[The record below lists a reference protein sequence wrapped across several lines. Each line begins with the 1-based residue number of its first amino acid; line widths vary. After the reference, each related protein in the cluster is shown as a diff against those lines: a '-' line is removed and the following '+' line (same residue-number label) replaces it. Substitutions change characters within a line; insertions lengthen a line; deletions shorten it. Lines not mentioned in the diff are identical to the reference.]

1 MNRFRTSKSSRLN
14 PKLLPARSIT
24 SLRETA
30 EVRPYIVVSPA
41 DLVTMVNA
49 VFPERRPTSGSGDSV
64 FSGFRSSTSSL
75 SGFSMGS
82 GPRAGSVRSPSGT
95 FDTASTIS
103 EVESS
108 IFSDATT
115 SGEPLLRNNIGHA
128 FSSTSISSMSQ
139 PMKPQEPVEDEG
151 YRLRS
156 AIREMCNALGSDIVS
171 GSCHPCAEQWA
182 VLFMD
187 SNGRHLSTHMLH
199 DEDDAEDEE
208 VTSSSDSDA
217 ESFEEKPDLDKDYHQ
232 LRDAIV
238 KLVGEFEIPRSVDEN
253 NDSHTFSN
261 RANSVSA
268 SRKNRS
274 LRRKGPEKVLDKQS
288 RNPYRMYVV
297 PAPTEDAKQKAKGT
311 VEAKTSVLLDMLEAA
326 EKQCQAQSD
335 FVNSHLYWRTSQQLH
350 SLSSDSLRQ
359 NDFVSLLNICSRGP
373 RDSIRR
379 SAAAIE
385 EYDAWLVWLKQSQER
400 RDAIIEAMIKR
411 YRALR
416 DKMWYVTDV
425 RNSAAYDAARHV
437 VLALRSMGIP
447 KTKKQPMS
455 ATSRGRNMN
464 RPSATSYF
472 GKTETQYLDLLAA
485 SDEHGG
491 PNKLSDEQ
499 ADQTWKWLSQFGIE
513 NFCKGEE
520 RIHRFCLE
528 IDSCINKLVG
538 ESVMDGP
545 VLWSSELYSWDKRYL
560 DSGRQKGDLS
570 LDSFG
575 SMSIYGDTASDS
587 ASIHSNRSVRG
598 LGFNSS
604 AGSGNL
610 RSVSMRN
617 GSQQSFDSSRWGSS
631 RMSVNGDSMN
641 SPDYFGHASP
651 VLAIDTTATFWSPFE
666 NRVDSPAP
674 SIRSFRPGSSTTNET
689 VMEAVADI
697 DVPAK
702 LAFLTELKQALNALL
717 ISDLGSLVFSRGSE
731 TDAWFSGDLG
741 QDCMDRKAEKDR
753 KEAELQA
760 TQEAKERR
768 EKKRNKR
775 GPEKKRS
782 FRDLRIP
789 QDKKSTLGGV
799 PLENTSSRGSSHP
812 SNNGT
817 STPEHHHSRTNSVAT
832 ADSAAT
838 AAVRQQIKESMPT
851 DFPYKKAFRRL
862 LTMFAVH
869 PNPYCKLN
877 ALYELEH
884 LVIASLTTVLR
895 RRVPKHDT
903 IELSSKSPESP
914 GHTSRKPSFDIPR
927 ATNVGEAIQNCQ
939 SRLSHTA
946 SGPASVPA
954 SPVSPA
960 TRKSERAT
968 ASPIATTDMIVDVL
982 QNLFREQG
990 MRPKTLFRD
999 LQYIAAFVPASVLD
1013 KTDRGKAFW
1022 DAGLAALGLKQEV
1035 VKGMIEVADEIVKYH
1050 TSRREPSAVGSDRV
1064 SATGDVQDGRDAGE
1078 HNEMALY
1085 SMADA
1090 AKMWIIT
1097 AKEGD
1102 PVAER
1107 ELAICYLTHPEL
1119 IGRTILPLSRP
1130 REVFKQVAGD
1140 RANGREK
1147 DGGVGG
1153 FGVGGSGGPGGMD
1166 ELTMCVA
1173 CHWMEAARQG
1183 GDEVAKSWMVQRA
1196 EMGALPEARR

>member
-1 MNRFRTSKSSRLN
+1 
-14 PKLLPARSIT
+14 
-24 SLRETA
+24 
-30 EVRPYIVVSPA
+30 
-41 DLVTMVNA
+41 
-49 VFPERRPTSGSGDSV
+49 
-64 FSGFRSSTSSL
+64 
-75 SGFSMGS
+75 
-82 GPRAGSVRSPSGT
+82 
-95 FDTASTIS
+95 
-103 EVESS
+103 
-108 IFSDATT
+108 
-115 SGEPLLRNNIGHA
+115 
-128 FSSTSISSMSQ
+128 
-139 PMKPQEPVEDEG
+139 MKPLEPVEDEG
-151 YRLRS
+151 YRIRT
-156 AIREMCNALGSDIVS
+156 AIREMCNALGSDTVS
-171 GSCHPCAEQWA
+171 GSCHPCAEQWT

-187 SNGRHLSTHMLH
+187 FNGRHLSTHMLH

-208 VTSSSDSDA
+208 MTSSSDSDA
-217 ESFEEKPDLDKDYHQ
+217 ESFEEKPDLDKEYHQ

-238 KLVGEFEIPRSVDEN
+238 KLVGEFEIPRSVDESK
-253 NDSHTFSN
+253 DSHTFSN

-274 LRRKGPEKVLDKQS
+274 LRRKGPEKVSDSQS
-288 RNPYRMYVV
+288 RNPYRMYAV
-297 PAPTEDAKQKAKGT
+297 PAATGDANQKVKET

-400 RDAIIEAMIKR
+400 RDATIEAMIKR

-447 KTKKQPMS
+447 RTKKQPMS

-472 GKTETQYLDLLAA
+472 GKTEMQYLDLLAA

-538 ESVMDGP
+538 ESVMDAP
-545 VLWSSELYSWDKRYL
+545 VLWSSELYFWDKRYL

-575 SMSIYGDTASDS
+575 SMSIYGDTASDN

-598 LGFNSS
+598 LGFGPS

-631 RMSVNGDSMN
+631 RMSVSGDSIN

-651 VLAIDTTATFWSPFE
+651 VLAIDTTTTFWSPFE
-666 NRVDSPAP
+666 NRVNSPTP
-674 SIRSFRPGSSTTNET
+674 SMRSFRPSSSTTNET
-689 VMEAVADI
+689 VMEAVTDT

-702 LAFLTELKQALNALL
+702 LVFLTELKQTLNALL
-717 ISDLGSLVFSRGSE
+717 ISDLGSIVFSRGSE

-741 QDCMDRKAEKDR
+741 QDCMDRKVEKDR

-760 TQEAKERR
+760 AQERR
-768 EKKRNKR
+768 EKRRSRR
-775 GPEKKRS
+775 GLEKKRS

-799 PLENTSSRGSSHP
+799 PLEKTSSRGSSHP
-812 SNNGT
+812 SNNGN

-832 ADSAAT
+832 AESAAT
-838 AAVRQQIKESMPT
+838 AAARQQIKESMPT
-851 DFPYKKAFRRL
+851 NFPYKKAFRRL

-884 LVIASLTTVLR
+884 LVIASLTTVPR

-903 IELSSKSPESP
+903 IQLSSKSPESP

-927 ATNVGEAIQNCQ
+927 ATNVGEAIDNCKERR
-939 SRLSHTA
+939 SYTA
-946 SGPASVPA
+946 SDLPPIPS
-954 SPVSPA
+954 SPT
-960 TRKSERAT
+960 TRKSERGVSA
-968 ASPIATTDMIVDVL
+968 ASPIATTDMIVDVV
-982 QNLFREQG
+982 QNLFREEG

-1035 VKGMIEVADEIVKYH
+1035 VRGLIERADEIVKYH
-1050 TSRREPSAVGSDRV
+1050 TSRREPSASASAAGSDHSSSV
-1064 SATGDVQDGRDAGE
+1064 GVEAGRDE
-1078 HNEMALY
+1078 PNEMALY

-1090 AKMWIIT
+1090 ANMWIIT

-1119 IGRTILPLSRP
+1119 VGRTILPLSRP
-1130 REVFKQVAGD
+1130 REVFRQVAGD

-1173 CHWMEAARQG
+1173 YHWMEAARQG

-1196 EMGALPEARR
+1196 EMVALPEARR